1 MNAGIADGVALAWLI
16 SSVLNGWDS
25 KQILS
30 AYEAER
36 WPITEPVSRWAIAKV
51 WRTLRPLVAVFLP
64 EPVSCRA

>member
-36 WPITEPVSRWAIAKV
+36 WPITEPVSRLAIAKV
-51 WRTLRPLVAVFLP
+51 LENAAAFGRGVF
-64 EPVSCRA
+64 A